1 MLPAVPDRA
10 LTELGR
16 TEGGPDTLALL
27 VRDQETR
34 RLLMVRAVLDA
45 VEGADDT
52 VCPPRARARMRDDW
66 ALMVEADR
74 AGPPEDYGPEQEGA
88 GPVPAP
94 GGVAPEETGSVPGPV
109 SFPQGVSVSRRSP
122 ARDRLLHP
130 LIGPW
135 ARRCLRGLD
144 TEPGPPTEERARE
157 LARDLAHFSAVT
169 AVAAARAGISFSV
182 RLRGRDGVL
191 ALPSLGALYTVQS
204 GDAVVDVLCREG
216 RLIMCQSGAADI
228 VVHLEDG
235 VGAWSGSPA
244 WTPAYALPGL
254 VPGAVPM
261 PLDDLDPYRAVRGGP
276 RRQELSGP
284 ATLDDPERKR
294 WVQAW
299 AGTADALRLGGE
311 QRVSETVGLLCC
323 LVPLTEPPT
332 SPAGGHSAGSCSA
345 TRCEAFGAVLSSLP
359 PTPSTFAATLVHE
372 LQHAK
377 LAAVSTMLT
386 LHHAGPHER
395 YFAPWRPDPRPYDGL
410 LQGSYSHLALADYFQ
425 RCAHAAPE
433 RADRETAWGLYARY
447 REQVGAVLPTLVAS
461 PDLTPRG
468 RQFVDEMVAAYERM
482 ADCPAPRG
490 HTARAAAYVSA
501 ARTLWL
507 QRHGRAAREGSD
519 TPQA

>member
-1 MLPAVPDRA
+1 MILPAIPDRA

-27 VRDQETR
+27 VRDQDTR

-45 VEGADDT
+45 VEGADDA
-52 VCPPRARARMRDDW
+52 VCPPRARARMREDW
-66 ALMVEADR
+66 ALLVEADR
-74 AGPPEDYGPEQEGA
+74 TEPPGGYGPAPEEA
-88 GPVPAP
+88 GSVPAP
-94 GGVAPEETGSVPGPV
+94 GPV
-109 SFPQGVSVSRRSP
+109 SLPHGVSVPRRSP

-144 TEPGPPTEERARE
+144 TEPGPPTEEGARE
-157 LARDLAHFSAVT
+157 LARDLAHFSAVA

-204 GDAVVDVLCREG
+204 GDAVADVLCRDR
-216 RLIMCQSGAADI
+216 RLIMRQSGAVDI

-254 VPGAVPM
+254 VPGAEPM

-284 ATLDDPERKR
+284 ATLDDAERKR

-299 AGTADALRLGGE
+299 AGTAEALRLGGA
-311 QRVSETVGLLCC
+311 QRVTEAVVLLRC
-323 LVPLTEPPT
+323 LVPLAEPPV
-332 SPAGGHSAGSCSA
+332 SPSGSHSAGSCSA
-345 TRCEAFGAVLSSLP
+345 TRREAFGTVLSSIP

-377 LAAVSTMLT
+377 LAAVSDMMP
-386 LHHAGPHER
+386 LHHAGPDER

-425 RCAHAAPE
+425 RCAHTAPE
-433 RADRETAWGLYARY
+433 QADRETAWSLHARY
-447 REQVGAVLPTLVAS
+447 REQVRAVLPALVAS
-461 PDLTPRG
+461 PDLTQRG
-468 RQFVDEMVAAYERM
+468 RQFVDEMVAGYERM
-482 ADCPAPRG
+482 AECPAPRG

-507 QRHGRAAREGSD
+507 QRHGRVARQESD
-519 TPQA
+519 APQA